1 MSSVQRRREFVR
13 QRLPTLGSEVDLIAD
28 PIETMATIGEHSLMG
43 KSPREI
49 SKIMDLPY
57 STVKEHIAAWKD
69 SLRYSEYASV
79 KAQEAV
85 FEADNHF
92 SLIKRESWRLA
103 EEAKSDSDRRSEL
116 AALKLAGDIE
126 GKRVDMLRN
135 AGLLENNDIAQNL
148 LETERKQEILA
159 NIIRKMLCPE
169 CKKAVAVELSKIT
182 GVVEPIG

>member
-1 MSSVQRRREFVR
+1 LANEIDIIEGPV
-13 QRLPTLGSEVDLIAD
+13 
-28 PIETMATIGEHSLMG
+28 ETMARVGELTLKG
-43 KSPREI
+43 KGVREI
-49 SKIMDLPY
+49 SKTLDLPY
-57 STVKEHIAAWKD
+57 TTVKEHIQAWRD

-103 EEAKSDSDRRSEL
+103 GEAQGDGDRRSEL

-135 AGLLENNDIAQNL
+135 AGLLENNELARQL
-148 LETERKQEILA
+148 LETERKQDILA
-159 NIIRKMLCPE
+159 NIIRNILCPV
-169 CKKAVAVELSKIT
+169 CKKAVAAELSKIT
-182 GVVEPIG
+182 GDVEPIG